1 MELMNASHQWSSRPS
16 DQRFWTL
23 AEMYAATKRYA
34 EETTEKPVYLSQT
47 KVVTKGDELAL
58 VGRSDVPATLTN
70 YAFHQLAGFAKA
82 PGGYLASLP
91 VELAATCLNDS
102 LSRAPGVGDERKM
115 LLHKNGGYET
125 RCIVSD
131 RYRRVWNHE
140 LLAKLQGL
148 GPQWKNP
155 PAWAH
160 DPDDKRARPAT
171 EADCIP
177 GVSIV
182 KPGDTITPSGLY
194 ASDRDMFAFLVNTG
208 KIINGSPKGLSVGFF
223 VWNSEVGDKSLG
235 LMTFAFDYVCGNHI
249 VWGAKDVKKLSLR
262 HVGDIAGKS
271 RTVIEAAK
279 LADDSANEFE
289 AKIQFARSYEI
300 AAKPEDVIA
309 EVIKRI
315 EVPASRV
322 KEALA
327 IAEKNEASYGNPRS
341 LWGVVSGLT
350 QIARDLPYA
359 NVRND
364 LDVQAGKLLDAF

>member
-1 MELMNASHQWSSRPS
+1 MELIHASRQWSTRPS
-16 DQRFWTL
+16 DERFWTL
-23 AEMYAATKRYA
+23 GEMYAATKRYA
-34 EETTEKPVYLSQT
+34 DETLEKPVHLSET
-47 KVVTKGDELAL
+47 KVVAKDGELAL
-58 VGRSDVPATLTN
+58 IGRSDVPATLTN

-82 PGGYLASLP
+82 PGGYLATLP
-91 VELAATCLNDS
+91 PELAATCLNDS
-102 LSRAPGVGDERKM
+102 LTRAPGVGDERKM

-131 RYRRVWNHE
+131 RYRRVWNHD
-140 LLAKLQGL
+140 LIAKLRGL

-160 DPDDKRARPAT
+160 DPNDRRARPAT

-182 KPGDTITPSGLY
+182 KPGDKITPAGLY
-194 ASDRDMFAFLVNTG
+194 ASDRDIFAFLVNTG
-208 KIINGSPKGLSVGFF
+208 RVINGSPKGLSVGFF

-262 HVGDIAGKS
+262 HVGDIVSKS
-271 RTVIEAAK
+271 RTIVEAAK
-279 LADDSANEFE
+279 LADDSAHEFE
-289 AKIQFARSYEI
+289 AKIAFARTYEI
-300 AAKPEDVIA
+300 AAKPEDVV
-309 EVIKRI
+309 EQVIRRI
-315 EVPASRV
+315 EIPATRV
-322 KEALA
+322 REALA
-327 IAEKNEASYGNPRS
+327 VAVAHEANYGNPHS

-359 NVRND
+359 DARHD
-364 LDVQAGKLLDAF
+364 LDVKAGKLLDAF